1 MLHAGGSK
9 VTILAAGLALAV
21 ATACGRG
28 RPERPKR
35 TLDACAEAY
44 VRLVLAVGRHD
55 SLYVDS
61 YYGPPAW
68 KTESDAGGPVPL
80 DDLLSRARALSADL
94 GAADGPADR
103 KRFLAKQLVALETH
117 VRRLRGEK
125 FSLAE
130 ECRLL
135 FDASPRPHPVAEF
148 EAAQRAI
155 DALVPGPGS
164 LPDRI
169 EALRGAVRVPK
180 DRIEAALAAA
190 LSAAR
195 TANAALIRLPGDER
209 FDTVLVSKKPWS
221 AYNWYQGRYRSR
233 IELNTDLPTEL
244 NGLLGTM
251 CHEGYPGHHVYNVLL
266 EEKLVNERG
275 WIEYTVYPLYAP
287 QSILAEGTANV
298 AEDILFSDDQ
308 RRRVLTETLAP
319 VAGVSPAAVLAW
331 DRVRDAMRPLR
342 FVREEAARLLLD
354 EGRPEDEV
362 EAFVVRYGLVSA
374 DRAKKSIEFAR
385 TYRSYIYNYT
395 LGEDLVRDWI
405 GTGPDRRERFY
416 DLLQRPVVP
425 SDLVR

>member
-1 MLHAGGSK
+1 MLHAGASK
-9 VTILAAGLALAV
+9 VTILAVGLALAV
-21 ATACGRG
+21 VSSCGP
-28 RPERPKR
+28 PERPKR

-44 VRLVLAVGRHD
+44 VRLILAIGRHD
-55 SLYVDS
+55 PLYVDS

-68 KTESDAGGPVPL
+68 KTESDAGAPVPL
-80 DDLLSRARALSADL
+80 DDLLARARTLSADL
-94 GAADGPADR
+94 DAADGPADR
-103 KRFLAKQLVALETH
+103 KRSLAKELIAVETH
-117 VRRLRGEK
+117 LRRLRGEK

-135 FDASPRPHPVAEF
+135 FDAAPRRHPVAEF
-148 EAAQRAI
+148 EAAHRAI

-169 EALRGAVRVPK
+169 EALRRAVRVPK
-180 DRIEAALAAA
+180 DRLEAALAAA

-195 TANAALIRLPGDER
+195 SANAALIKLPEDER
-209 FDTVLVSKKPWS
+209 FDTVLVSGKPWS
-221 AYNWYQGRYRSR
+221 AYNWYQGGYRSR

-244 NGLLGTM
+244 NALLATL

-266 EEKLVNERG
+266 EEKLVRGKG
-275 WIEYTVYPLYAP
+275 WIEYTIYPLFSP

-298 AEDILFSDDQ
+298 GEDILFSDDE

-319 VAGVSPAAVLAW
+319 IAGLSPAAVLAS

-362 EAFVVRYGLVSA
+362 EAFLVRYGLVDA
-374 DRAKKSIEFAR
+374 DRAKKSIEFTR

-395 LGEDLVRDWI
+395 LGEDLVRNWI
-405 GTGPDRRERFY
+405 GTGPDRRERYY

-425 SDLVR
+425 SDLVRR

>member
-1 MLHAGGSK
+1 MLHAGASK
-9 VTILAAGLALAV
+9 VTILAVGLALAV
-21 ATACGRG
+21 VSSCGP
-28 RPERPKR
+28 PERPKR

-44 VRLVLAVGRHD
+44 VRLILAIGRHD
-55 SLYVDS
+55 PLYVDS

-68 KTESDAGGPVPL
+68 KTESDAGAPVPL
-80 DDLLSRARALSADL
+80 DDLLARARTLSADL
-94 GAADGPADR
+94 DAADGPADR
-103 KRFLAKQLVALETH
+103 KRSLAKELIAVETH
-117 VRRLRGEK
+117 LRRLRGEK

-135 FDASPRPHPVAEF
+135 FDAAPRRHPVAEF
-148 EAAQRAI
+148 EAEHRAI

-169 EALRGAVRVPK
+169 EALRRAVRVPK
-180 DRIEAALAAA
+180 DRLEAALAAA

-195 TANAALIRLPGDER
+195 SANAALIKLPEDER
-209 FDTVLVSKKPWS
+209 FDTVLVSGKPWS
-221 AYNWYQGRYRSR
+221 AYNWYQGGYRSR

-244 NGLLGTM
+244 NALLATM

-266 EEKLVNERG
+266 EEKLVRGKG
-275 WIEYTVYPLYAP
+275 WIEYTIYPLFSP

-298 AEDILFSDDQ
+298 GEDILFSDDE

-319 VAGVSPAAVLAW
+319 IAGLSPAAVLAS

-362 EAFVVRYGLVSA
+362 EAFLVRYGLVDA
-374 DRAKKSIEFAR
+374 DRAKKSIEFTR

-395 LGEDLVRDWI
+395 LGEDLVRNWI
-405 GTGPDRRERFY
+405 GTGPDRRERYY

-425 SDLVR
+425 SDLVRR